1 LGGGSERFGRFLRFE
16 RFERFERFVKFK
28 KFKKLEVFSTRE
40 RFKTLRW
47 FKGLMVGI
55 CFA

>member
-1 LGGGSERFGRFLRFE
+1 LGGGNERFGRFL